1 MFPSAK
7 RCTHVSHHTHVH
19 APLYLQKG
27 KMGGGEGHGGSRK
40 RRGGRTLACRGSS
53 GKAWIFPPSGRPA
66 VFTLHFPVKLSRA
79 TALGAGARVAFFAG
93 EPGSRP
99 LTHGC
104 PGCRRAPPAPLG
116 PSWQV
121 KGASAPASP
130 GIWLQSERP
139 PSAPGALRRLLRAAA
154 LAPPAH
160 SIRGS
165 LRGSLFRKREVLAV
179 TPFSPSPLP
188 CSGRLLPPRPAP
200 LGPTRAWDLRA

>member
-1 MFPSAK
+1 MGPRRCDWERWRGARRWPSRTHQRPSTCMFPSAK
-7 RCTHVSHHTHVH
+7 RCTHVSHHTHMH
-19 APLYLQKG
+19 APLYLRKG
-27 KMGGGEGHGGSRK
+27 KTGGGEGHGGSQTRG
-40 RRGGRTLACRGSS
+40 GGRTLACRGSS
-53 GKAWIFPPSGRPA
+53 GKARIFPPSGRCA

-99 LTHGC
+99 LTHGR

-154 LAPPAH
+154 LAA
-160 SIRGS
+160 
-165 LRGSLFRKREVLAV
+165 
-179 TPFSPSPLP
+179 P
-188 CSGRLLPPRPAP
+188 CSQHTGVPPRVP
-200 LGPTRAWDLRA
+200 L